1 MYRSVFV
8 FMAGLMLGGCA
19 SYSATSG
26 QVVIRDDSG
35 VVNVRIDSRDR
46 AVIESY
52 YKNISRR
59 QKGMPPGLAK
69 RNGNLPPGL
78 AKRDELPPGLQ
89 GEPLPYE
96 LEKELRKFPST
107 YVRVR
112 VGRDIVLMDRKSRVI
127 FDVVYGV
134 AY

>member
-19 SYSATSG
+19 TYSATSG

-46 AVIESY
+46 AVIESF
-52 YKNISRR
+52 YKNNSRR

-107 YVRVR
+107 YVRLR

>member
-1 MYRSVFV
+1 
-8 FMAGLMLGGCA
+8 MAGLMLGGCA

-46 AVIESY
+46 AVIESF

-107 YVRVR
+107 YVRLR
-112 VGRDIVLMDRKSRVI
+112 VGRDIVLMDRKSRII

>member
-8 FMAGLMLGGCA
+8 FISGLMLSGCA
-19 SYSATSG
+19 TYSATSG

-35 VVNVRIDSRDR
+35 VINVQIDSRDR
-46 AVIESY
+46 AIIENY
-52 YKNISRR
+52 YKKFSSR
-59 QKGMPPGLAK
+59 QKGLPPGLAK
-69 RNGNLPPGL
+69 RDGNLPPGL
-78 AKRDELPPGLQ
+78 AKRDKLPPGLQ

-107 YVRVR
+107 YVRLK
-112 VGRDIVLMDRKSRVI
+112 VGRDIVLMDGKTRVI
-127 FDVVYGV
+127 FDVIYGV